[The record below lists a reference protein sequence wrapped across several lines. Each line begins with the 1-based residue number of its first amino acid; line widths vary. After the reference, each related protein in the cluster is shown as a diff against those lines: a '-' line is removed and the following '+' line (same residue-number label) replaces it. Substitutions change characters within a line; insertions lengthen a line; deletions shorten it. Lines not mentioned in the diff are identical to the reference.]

1 MTDIRQ
7 SIRDNVVTVFTG
19 LSTTDLRNEVRHH
32 GGGIFVARD
41 KLKIR
46 GPYRCPF
53 TACTSRYRPNSGYGI
68 GGPRYV
74 THALVR
80 QLMQ

>member
-7 SIRDNVVTVFTG
+7 SIRDNVVTAFTG
-19 LSTTDLRNEVRHH
+19 LSTTDLRNKFRHH

-53 TACTSRYRPNSGYGI
+53 TARTSLYRPISDCGI
-68 GGPRYV
+68 RGFRYF
-74 THALVR
+74 TRTLVR
-80 QLMQ
+80 RLMQ